1 MKKSPAAKSQALSP
15 RNNGQAMLETNG
27 SSRAGNLRAGIGLRE
42 PHLRRI
48 MEDKPGIDWLEIIA
62 DNIIDA
68 DETTLSRLDELRRD
82 YALSLHSVGTS
93 IGSVD
98 PLNFDYLKSL
108 KRLIDRL
115 DPFSV
120 SEHLCWSGAHGVHLH
135 DLFPLPMTEETV
147 RHVAGRIERIQD
159 FFGRRILIE
168 NVSAYTEFEESEMSE
183 PEFITRIARTSGS
196 GILLDVNNI
205 FINSYNFGLDAL
217 EYVENIPGDLVGE
230 IHLGGGE
237 QRDGYILDAHNS
249 RIWDEVW
256 DLYGRAVSRLGA
268 VPTLIEWDND
278 IPGLEVLL
286 DEADKANRIIESICG
301 T

>member
-1 MKKSPAAKSQALSP
+1 LK
-15 RNNGQAMLETNG
+15 
-27 SSRAGNLRAGIGLRE
+27 
-42 PHLRRI
+42 RI
-48 MEDKPGIDWLEIIA
+48 IEEKPGIDWLEIIA
-62 DNIIDA
+62 DNIIEA
-68 DETTLSRLDELRRD
+68 DGPTLSRLDELRRD
-82 YALSLHSVGTS
+82 YPLSLHSVGTS

-108 KRLIDRL
+108 KRLIERL
-115 DPFSV
+115 EPFSV

-205 FINSYNFGLDAL
+205 FINSYNFGRDAFM
-217 EYVENIPGDLVGE
+217 YVDEIPVGLVGE
-230 IHLGGGE
+230 MHLGGGE

-256 DLYGRAVSRLGA
+256 DLYGHAVARFGT

-286 DEADKANRIIESICG
+286 GEAEKANKIMESKCG

>member
-1 MKKSPAAKSQALSP
+1 
-15 RNNGQAMLETNG
+15 MLETDG
-27 SSRAGNLRAGIGLRE
+27 SSRASNLRAGIGLRE
-42 PHLRRI
+42 PHLKRI
-48 MEDKPGIDWLEIIA
+48 IEDKPGIDWLEIIA

-68 DETTLSRLDELRRD
+68 DETTLSTLEMLRRD
-82 YALSLHSVGTS
+82 YPLSLHSVGTS

-120 SEHLCWSGAHGVHLH
+120 SEHLCWSGAHGIHLH
-135 DLFPLPMTEETV
+135 DLLPLPMTEETV
-147 RHVAGRIERIQD
+147 RHVAARVERIQD
-159 FFGRRILIE
+159 FFGRKTLIE

-183 PEFITRIARTSGS
+183 PEFITRIARMSGS

-205 FINSYNFGLDAL
+205 FINSYNFGLNPVT
-217 EYVENIPGDLVGE
+217 YVDEVPGDLVGE
-230 IHLGGGE
+230 MHLGGGE
-237 QRDGYILDAHNS
+237 QRDGFILDAHNC

-256 DLYGRAVSRLGA
+256 ELYGHAVARFGT

-278 IPGLEVLL
+278 IPELGVLL
-286 DEADKANRIIESICG
+286 EEADKANRIIESKCV